1 MTTVLLVAL
10 MVILFSFQSLFTR
23 LYSRAYAGENQNS
36 STAVFSVC
44 YGAFIALC
52 SLVSN
57 GLSFHPSGYTWLF
70 AAINALVLLLYNT
83 SMIKGGNLGS
93 YAFLMLASLFGGI
106 VLPLL
111 VGVAFLGERMT
122 AAQWAAVGIMIAA
135 IVLMNSKGLKLG
147 GASRSYYLWCALL
160 FLSNGLYGIIMNL
173 QVNKLHGEE
182 SSEMLV
188 ILFALSALFAF
199 GIEAAGGRGSALLR
213 GFNMGKKAAAWL
225 LVCCISA
232 FAAARLMLYL
242 LTQMQS
248 GLLYTIDNG
257 GVLALSFLY
266 SIFLFKEKPSRLQLL
281 GMILAALSVVMI
293 NMLT

>member
-23 LYSRAYAGENQNS
+23 LYSRARAGES
-36 STAVFSVC
+36 ADKAAAVFSVC

-52 SLVSN
+52 SLLSN

-83 SMIKGGNLGS
+83 SMIRGGNLGS

-106 VLPLL
+106 ALPLL
-111 VGVAFLGERMT
+111 VGVAFLGEKMT
-122 AAQWAAVGIMIAA
+122 ALQWTAVGIMIAA
-135 IVLMNSKGLKLG
+135 IVLMNSKGLKPG
-147 GASRSYYLWCALL
+147 GASRSYYMWCALL
-160 FLSNGLYGIIMNL
+160 FLANGLYGVIMNL
-173 QVNKLHGEE
+173 QVNRLHGEE

-199 GIEAAGGRGSALLR
+199 AIEAAGGRGGALLR
-213 GFNMGKKAAAWL
+213 GFKMGKKAAAWL

-242 LTQMQS
+242 LSQMQS

-266 SIFLFKEKPSRLQLL
+266 SVFLFKEKPGKLQLL
-281 GMILAALSVVMI
+281 GMLLAAASVVML
-293 NMLT
+293 NLLH